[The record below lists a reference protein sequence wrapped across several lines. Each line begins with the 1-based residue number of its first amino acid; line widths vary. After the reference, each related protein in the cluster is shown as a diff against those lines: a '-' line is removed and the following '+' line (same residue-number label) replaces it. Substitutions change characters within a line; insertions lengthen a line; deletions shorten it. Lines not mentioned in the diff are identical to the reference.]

1 MFMLDADDGKSL
13 VLLMLI
19 MSHHLMRMLNVGYNN
34 IGLTVIS
41 LLLVLML
48 IPVVMLMLNPTAWFG
63 KACSLSVCPNQCGA
77 GADWGVCRWQKNQN
91 QLGSVPVTRSSSS
104 SSEKHITHSPVVIS
118 T

>member
-13 VLLMLI
+13 LLLMLI

-48 IPVVMLMLNPTAWFG
+48 IPVVMLMLKPDLPKYVDYG
-63 KACSLSVCPNQCGA
+63 DVEVA
-77 GADWGVCRWQKNQN
+77 GQEEIPSRRRQKLLN
-91 QLGSVPVTRSSSS
+91 
-104 SSEKHITHSPVVIS
+104 
-118 T
+118 